1 MTVAQFYPPA
11 TGANISRSMKLMRFC
26 VHFLSSPKRAQREK
40 LLGRVKPE
48 LCDIFIP
55 ETENEEMSL
64 YVDDLVELYGQALE
78 RYPRMVEELT
88 AHMETGAPLGK
99 DFAPTFG

>member
-1 MTVAQFYPPA
+1 
-11 TGANISRSMKLMRFC
+11 MRFC
-26 VHFLSSPKRAQREK
+26 THFLASPKRAQREK
-40 LLGRVKPE
+40 LPGKVKPE

-78 RYPRMVEELT
+78 RYPRMMEELT

-99 DFAPTFG
+99 DFAPSFG